1 MKKTVITVIITL
13 IAAAAIVFIAYSIWG
28 EGKCFTDDHEEEC
41 TEVIKK
47 GGCDK
52 MNAEASHDKFMEG
65 LMPARTEFDSKLSE
79 EDKMIIAGIREKFAG
94 IDHTKMCPQG
104 KDKFMEENK
113 ADFDALTAI
122 ANNHKE
128 YLDGLYA
135 KMHARHEETCS
146 HMGAHKAKASEETP
160 SEEVMA
166 NKCPEISNCKEATE
180 KCQGEKIAEAEKE
193 KCEELEK
200 KCAKATEECEKECM
214 NTFKIHFL
222 LMDVA

>member
-13 IAAAAIVFIAYSIWG
+13 IAAAAIVFIVYLIRG
-28 EGKCFTDDHEEEC
+28 EGNCFTDDQAEEF

-52 MNAEASHDKFMEG
+52 MNAEAGYDKLMGG

-79 EDKMIIAGIREKFAG
+79 EDKVIIAGIREKFAG
-94 IDHTKMCPQG
+94 IDHTKMCPHG

-113 ADFDALTAI
+113 ADFNALTAI
-122 ANNHKE
+122 ADNHKE

-135 KMHARHEETCS
+135 KMHARHEEGCS
-146 HMGAHKAKASEETP
+146 HMGTDKAKASEETP
-160 SEEVMA
+160 SEEVLA
-166 NKCPEISNCKEATE
+166 ARCPEISNCKEVTE
-180 KCQGEKIAEAEKE
+180 KCKGEKTAEADKE
-193 KCEELEK
+193 KHEELER
-200 KCAKATEECEKECM
+200 KCAKAIEECERECM

-222 LMDVA
+222 LLGAE